1 MEDKRGKGKEVK
13 TRQKNGREKKVKE
26 KRRGEQNLLGVGH
39 VNIH

>member
-1 MEDKRGKGKEVK
+1 MRDKRGKGKEIK

-26 KRRGEQNLLGVGH
+26 KRRGEQKLLGGGQ

>member
-1 MEDKRGKGKEVK
+1 MRDKRGKGKEVK

-26 KRRGEQNLLGVGH
+26 KRRGEQKLLGGGQ